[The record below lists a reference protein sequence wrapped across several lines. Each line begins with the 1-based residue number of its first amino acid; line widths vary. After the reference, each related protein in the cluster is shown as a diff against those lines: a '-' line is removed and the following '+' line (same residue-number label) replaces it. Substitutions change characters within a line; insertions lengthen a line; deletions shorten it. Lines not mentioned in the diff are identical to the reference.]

1 MASSAN
7 MMLVFYSQCFQDY
20 IFGI

>member
-7 MMLVFYSQCFQDY
+7 MMLVFYSQCSQDC
-20 IFGI
+20 ILGT